1 MPEHS
6 VVVADL
12 CGFTSFAEHRD
23 PHEASSVRDA
33 YFRETI
39 TPIVREHGGE
49 VEVLDEDAVLA
60 TFDQPD
66 HALRAARAAL
76 AIQQVVEQ
84 VADEHPS
91 WPRFRVGV
99 GDTADV
105 AARLEASA
113 PLGRVAVG
121 ASTLQRL
128 PRRARTEALG
138 PVRVKGR
145 AVPVDA
151 YVLEEV

>member
-1 MPEHS
+1 LPEHS

-12 CGFTSFAEHRD
+12 CGFTSFAAYRD
-23 PHEASSVRDA
+23 PREVSSVRDA
-33 YFRETI
+33 YFREMI
-39 TPIVREHGGE
+39 PPIVREYGGE
-49 VEVLDEDAVLA
+49 FEIVDDDAVLA
-60 TFDQPD
+60 TFSQPD

-76 AIQQVVEQ
+76 AIQQVAEQ
-84 VADEHPS
+84 IAGEHPS

-113 PLGRVAVG
+113 PLGSVAVG

-128 PRRARTEALG
+128 PRRARAESLG
-138 PVRVKGR
+138 PVRVQGR
-145 AVPVDA
+145 AAPVDA
-151 YVLEEV
+151 YVLAEL

>member
-12 CGFTSFAEHRD
+12 CGFESFAECHHPRQ
-23 PHEASSVRDA
+23 ASSARVA
-33 YFRETI
+33 YFRQTI
-39 TPIVREHGGE
+39 APIVREHGGE
-49 VEVLDEDAVLA
+49 VAAFDDDALLA
-60 TFDQPD
+60 TFCQPD

-76 AIQQVVEQ
+76 AIQD
-84 VADEHPS
+84 VAARVA
-91 WPRFRVGV
+91 RFRVGV

-113 PLGRVAVG
+113 PLGSVAVG
-121 ASTLQRL
+121 ASTLKRL
-128 PRRARTEALG
+128 PCRARTESLG